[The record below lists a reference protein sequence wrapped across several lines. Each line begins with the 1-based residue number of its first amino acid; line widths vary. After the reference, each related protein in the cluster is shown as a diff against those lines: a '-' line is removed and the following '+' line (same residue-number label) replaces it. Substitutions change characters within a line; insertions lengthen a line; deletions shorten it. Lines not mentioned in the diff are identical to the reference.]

1 MAEKLNKKILVID
14 DEPDVVTYL
23 TAFFEDNGFD
33 VISAPNG
40 KAGFEKAK
48 AEKPD
53 LITLD
58 ITMPEESGVRCYR
71 ELLDEQSTKNI
82 PIIIVTGVTVEFKRF
97 IESRKQVK
105 APDAYFEKP
114 IDREKLL
121 EEVRRLL
128 GIK

>member
-1 MAEKLNKKILVID
+1 MADKLNKKILVID
-14 DEPDVVTYL
+14 DEPDVVTYM

-40 KAGFEKAK
+40 KIGFETAK
-48 AEKPD
+48 SDKPD

-71 ELLDEQSTKNI
+71 DLLDEPATKSI
-82 PIIIVTGVTVEFKRF
+82 PIIIVTGVTAVFKKF
-97 IESRKQVK
+97 IETRKQVK

-114 IDREKLL
+114 IDRDKLL
-121 EEVRRLL
+121 QEVKRLL
-128 GIK
+128 GL